1 MGAAVEMLPTA
12 EFVRTLPHGTV
23 FAAAHLTD
31 GAGRPLMLR
40 SVYDP
45 ELWQLPGGNLDFG
58 EDPWGCARRETWE
71 ETGLSLPEEPGRL
84 LTVMF
89 APPVGELPFKIGFV
103 FDGGSLDAEALA
115 SVRVDPAE
123 HTGFKVQGLAEW
135 AAELTPRRLR
145 FVESV
150 DGARRSGRAEYL
162 YLGPV
167 GG

>member
-1 MGAAVEMLPTA
+1 MELLPTA

-31 GAGRPLMLR
+31 ADGHPLMLR

-71 ETGLSLPEEPGRL
+71 ETGLVLPEEPGRL

-103 FDGGSLDAEALA
+103 FDGGALDADRLA
-115 SVRVDPAE
+115 AVRTDPAE
-123 HTGFKVQGLAEW
+123 HTGFRVLPMADW
-135 AAELTPRRLR
+135 AAELTPRRMR
-145 FVESV
+145 FLESV
-150 DGARRSGRAEYL
+150 DRARRTGQADYL
-162 YLGPV
+162 YLGPM
-167 GG
+167 GGTK

>member
-1 MGAAVEMLPTA
+1 MELLPTA

-23 FAAAHLTD
+23 FASAHLTD
-31 GAGRPLMLR
+31 TEGRPLMLR

-45 ELWQLPGGNLDFG
+45 ELWQLAGGNLDFG
-58 EDPWGCARRETWE
+58 EDPWGCARREVRE
-71 ETGLSLPEEPGRL
+71 ETGLVLPEEPGRL

-103 FDGGSLDAEALA
+103 FDGGVLDAEQLA
-115 SVRVDPAE
+115 SIRLDPAE
-123 HTGFKVQGLAEW
+123 HTAFKVQSLGAW
-135 AAELTPRRLR
+135 AAELSPRRLR

-150 DGARRSGRAEYL
+150 DGARRSGRASYL
-162 YLGPV
+162 SLGPI